1 MFQTIEFRTPSVI
14 FGMDTVSRIGKEAKA
29 PWRPSRPNRH
39 WASGQGGRF
48 AGESHRQP
56 EE

>member
-14 FGMDTVSRIGKEAKA
+14 FGMDTASRIGKEAKA